1 MAPAPPGPGPPPSV
15 ERWGGAGAGAGAGA
29 GWQQSGSVNSGGSR
43 FADQFGRAGAEPGFP
58 TELGGAQSR

>member
-1 MAPAPPGPGPPPSV
+1 MPLPAHLGQAGNS
-15 ERWGGAGAGAGAGA
+15 GAGAGAGA